1 MKARFQEIVDNRW
14 LIFALRLAL
23 GGIFI
28 TSSIGKFQYQAEFT
42 DAVLSYDI
50 LPTGLA
56 EFYASALPWAELFI
70 GCSLVLGIFSIFA
83 SALSIPLI
91 VSFLIANIY
100 SLFHSIEDP
109 CDCLGNLVV
118 LSHPV
123 ALTIDLVMLLVAWLL
138 LFRQDKAGF
147 LGIGFL
153 LGRLDLGLERRAR
166 LVFQVAIVAL
176 AMVVATSFLG
186 DTQGLPDGELYDT
199 PELVFLY
206 QGDPADFESEF
217 AILVDLEREYSGR
230 IVFKAFNYGEDPRVA
245 EEFDVEISPTVL
257 LIIGKSKEGEYLV
270 YQRFEGTIEKETLRG
285 TFDEMLEDRAH

>member
-1 MKARFQEIVDNRW
+1 MKARCQEIIDNRW

-28 TSSIGKFQYQAEFT
+28 ASSIGKFQYQTEFT

-50 LPTGLA
+50 LPIGLA

-70 GCSLVLGIFSIFA
+70 GCSLVLGIFSLFA

-100 SLFHSIEDP
+100 SFFHSVEDP
-109 CDCLGNLVV
+109 CGCLGKLVV

-138 LFRQDKAGF
+138 LFHQDKAGF
-147 LGIGFL
+147 LGIGSL
-153 LGRLDLGLERRAR
+153 LGRPDLGLERRAR
-166 LVFQVAIVAL
+166 FIFQAAIVAL
-176 AMVVATSFLG
+176 AMVVAVSLLG
-186 DTQGLPDGELYDT
+186 GTQTPPDTEIYDT
-199 PELVFLY
+199 PELLFLY
-206 QGDPADFESEF
+206 EGDRAYFESKF
-217 AILVDLEREYSGR
+217 DILRELEREYSGR

-257 LIIGKSKEGEYLV
+257 LITGKSKEGEYIV
-270 YQRFEGTIEKETLRG
+270 YERFEGTLDKETLRD
-285 TFDEMLEDRAH
+285 TFNEMLGSE

>member
-1 MKARFQEIVDNRW
+1 MRNRLQGIIDSRW
-14 LIFALRLAL
+14 LILALRLAL
-23 GGIFI
+23 GGLFI
-28 TSSIGKFQYQAEFT
+28 TSSLGKLQYQAEFT

-50 LPTGLA
+50 LPTDLA

-70 GCSLVLGIFSIFA
+70 GCSLVLGILAIFA

-91 VSFLIANIY
+91 ISFLIANIY
-100 SLFHSIEDP
+100 SFFHSVEEP
-109 CDCLGNLVV
+109 CNCLGKLVV

-138 LFRQDKAGF
+138 LFRQDRLGF
-147 LGIGFL
+147 LGIESL
-153 LGRLDLGLERRAR
+153 LGRLDLGLERTTAFI
-166 LVFQVAIVAL
+166 LQVAIVAL
-176 AMVVATSFLG
+176 AMVVAVSPLEG
-186 DTQGLPDGELYDT
+186 APAPPDGELYDT

-217 AILVDLEREYSGR
+217 AILFDLAREYSGR

-257 LIIGKSKEGEYLV
+257 LIIGKSKEGEYLE
-270 YQRFEGTIEKETLRG
+270 QRFEGSVDKQRLKDA
-285 TFDEMLEDRAH
+285 FDEMLGNQWEM

>member
-1 MKARFQEIVDNRW
+1 VKNRLQDIIDSRW
-14 LIFALRLAL
+14 LILALRLAL
-23 GGIFI
+23 GGLFI
-28 TSSIGKFQYQAEFT
+28 TSSLGKLQYQAEFT

-50 LPTGLA
+50 LPTALA

-91 VSFLIANIY
+91 ISFLIANIY
-100 SLFHSIEDP
+100 SLFHSVEDP
-109 CDCLGNLVV
+109 CGCLGKLVV

-138 LFRQDKAGF
+138 LFHQDKAGF
-147 LGIGFL
+147 LSIGFL
-153 LGRLDLGLERRAR
+153 LDRLDLVLERKAR
-166 LVFQVAIVAL
+166 FVSQVAIVAL
-176 AMVVATSFLG
+176 AMVVAASPLG
-186 DTQGLPDGELYDT
+186 DTQDVPDGELYDT

-245 EEFDVEISPTVL
+245 EEFDVGISPTVL
-257 LIIGKSKEGEYLV
+257 LIIGKSNEGEYLV
-270 YQRFEGTIEKETLRG
+270 YQRFEGTIDKETLRD
-285 TFDEMLEDRAH
+285 TFDGMLGNE

>member
-1 MKARFQEIVDNRW
+1 MKARFQETIDNRW

-23 GGIFI
+23 GGLFI
-28 TSSIGKFQYQAEFT
+28 TSSIGKLQYQAEFT

-50 LPTGLA
+50 LPHSLA

-70 GCSLVLGIFSIFA
+70 GCSLVLGIFSLFA

-100 SLFHSIEDP
+100 SFFHSVEDP

-123 ALTIDLVMLLVAWLL
+123 ALTIDLIMLLVAWLL
-138 LFRQDKAGF
+138 LFHPDKAGF
-147 LGIGFL
+147 LGVGTL
-153 LGRLDLGLERRAR
+153 LSRLDLGLERRAR
-166 LVFQVAIVAL
+166 FIFQGALVAL
-176 AMVVATSFLG
+176 AMVVVIPFLG
-186 DTQGLPDGELYDT
+186 GAPGPPDGEIYDT
-199 PELVFLY
+199 PELLFFY
-206 QGDPADFESEF
+206 DGDPADFEREF
-217 AILVDLEREYSGR
+217 TILFDLEREYSGR
-230 IVFKAFNYGEDPRVA
+230 IVFLAINYGEDPQVA

-270 YQRFEGTIEKETLRG
+270 YQRFEGTIDKETLRD
-285 TFDEMLEDRAH
+285 TFDEMLSSG

>member
-1 MKARFQEIVDNRW
+1 MKNRLQDIVDSRW
-14 LIFALRLAL
+14 LILALRLAL
-23 GGIFI
+23 GGLFI
-28 TSSIGKFQYQAEFT
+28 TSSLGKLQYQAEFT

-50 LPTGLA
+50 LSTDLA

-70 GCSLVLGIFSIFA
+70 GCSLVLGILAIFA

-91 VSFLIANIY
+91 ISFLIANIY
-100 SLFHSIEDP
+100 SFFHSVEEP
-109 CDCLGNLVV
+109 CNCLGKLVV

-138 LFRQDKAGF
+138 LFRQDKAVF
-147 LGIGFL
+147 LSIGSL
-153 LGRLDLGLERRAR
+153 LDRLDLVLERKAR
-166 LVFQVAIVAL
+166 FVSQVTIIAL
-176 AMVVATSFLG
+176 AMVVAASPLG
-186 DTQGLPDGELYDT
+186 DTQDVSDGELYDT

-217 AILVDLEREYSGR
+217 AMLVDLEREYSGR

-257 LIIGKSKEGEYLV
+257 LIIGKSNEGEYLV
-270 YQRFEGTIEKETLRG
+270 YRRFEGTIDKETLRD
-285 TFDEMLEDRAH
+285 TFDEMLGSE